1 MYAFLVVTYNFLQD
15 GHPPHTFAV
24 QFDCGNRVSCLTGT
38 RVDIINEIKEWADR
52 RVVISIKSSTSDIRR
67 ENSSTDSRI
76 FWINGS
82 AGTGKTTVAYTMADY
97 WHKMGIL
104 GASYFCS
111 RDDAACSNPKL
122 IFPSVAYQLGQFNNR
137 FREEVS
143 QVVKSN
149 PEIGYS
155 SLSNQ
160 LERLIV
166 NPLKILG
173 ESFPSCMVVIDALDE
188 CKDND
193 TTSEILDVLASHV
206 KELSQ
211 IYFLLTSRP
220 EKEITFQFKSSTL
233 QKKTRE
239 FVLHEVPLD
248 IVQDD
253 IESYITAKL
262 SETRKKYN
270 LKESWPSKIDVQT
283 LSRLSSGLFIFAAT
297 CIKFIE
303 DRNTD
308 DPRGQ
313 LSQLLGSTY
322 VNDKSSPHHRLDELY
337 TQVLETAYPSLSSKL
352 AGRLKMVLGSI
363 IHLQDSLS
371 AGNLENLLGVDSDHI
386 NVRTTLMRL
395 QSVVLVPKKDGHV
408 IRLLHPSF
416 FNFLTDGSRCRNPK
430 LVLNPR
436 VQHTLLARSCLR
448 VLCNNLKRNMI
459 GLPNPTTLN
468 TEIEKL
474 PDRIRQSIP
483 PFVQYACRH
492 WSWHLANA
500 NLSEGL
506 LDLLKAFVSTR
517 LLYWVEVCSLL
528 GELRS
533 AILALNTTQK
543 ALVVSYSLSIFP
555 NVNFSHFP

>member
-1 MYAFLVVTYNFLQD
+1 MTYNFLQD
-15 GHPPHTFAV
+15 GHPPHTFAA

-38 RVDIINEIKEWADR
+38 RTDIINEIKKWADR
-52 RVVISIKSSTSDIRR
+52 RTVTSFESSTSIVSQKR
-67 ENSSTDSRI
+67 SSIDSRI

-82 AGTGKTTVAYTMADY
+82 AGTGKTTIAYTMAIS
-97 WHKMGIL
+97 WHAKRIL
-104 GASYFCS
+104 GASFFCS
-111 RDDAACSNPKL
+111 RDDATCSNPKL
-122 IFPSVAYQLGQFNNR
+122 IFPSVAYQLGQFNSR
-137 FREEVS
+137 FRDEVS

-188 CKDND
+188 CKDIG
-193 TTSEILDVLASHV
+193 TTSEVLAVLALYV
-206 KELSQ
+206 KKLSK
-211 IYFLLTSRP
+211 IHFLLTSRP
-220 EKEITFQFKSSTL
+220 EKKITSHFKSSTL
-233 QKKTRE
+233 ETETRE
-239 FVLHEVPLD
+239 FVLHEVRLD
-248 IVQDD
+248 VVQND

-262 SETRKKYN
+262 AETRKTYY
-270 LKESWPSKIDVQT
+270 LEESWPSKIDVQA

-303 DRNTD
+303 DHNTD

-313 LSQLLGSTY
+313 LRRLLGGTY
-322 VNDKSSPHHRLDELY
+322 VDDVSSPHHRLDELY

-363 IHLQDSLS
+363 VHLQDPLS
-371 AGNLENLLGVDSDHI
+371 ARNIEDLLGADSDHI

-395 QSVVLVPKKDGHV
+395 HSVVLVPEEDGQV

-416 FNFLTDGSRCRNPK
+416 FDFLTDNTRCRNPK

-436 VQHTLLARSCLR
+436 AQQTLLARSCLR

-468 TEIEKL
+468 TEIENL
-474 PDRIRQSIP
+474 PERIMQSIP

-500 NLSEGL
+500 KLSE
-506 LDLLKAFVSTR
+506 DLLYQLKEFVNTR
-517 LLYWVEVCSLL
+517 LLYWIEVCSLL

-533 AILALNTTQK
+533 TILALNTAQE
-543 ALVVSYSLSIFP
+543 ALTVSHSSSYFQT
-555 NVNFSHFP
+555 